1 MNLPDVNTS
10 DNQYFMRL
18 ALAQAELAFQR
29 DEVPIGCVVVHR
41 GRVIGSGHNLRENA
55 RVATAHAELLAIE
68 RASLKL
74 GGWRLTDCD
83 LYVTIEPCAMCAGL
97 IYQARIRRL
106 IYGAPDPKGGACGSA
121 MNILSNPHINHRVSV
136 TSGVLAAECAQI
148 LQRFFKQKR

>member
-1 MNLPDVNTS
+1 MALINQNTNN
-10 DNQYFMRL
+10 DQHFMAL
-18 ALAQAELAFQR
+18 ALAEAELAFKR
-29 DEVPIGCVVVHR
+29 DEVPIGCVVVHK
-41 GRVIGSGHNLRENA
+41 GKVIARGHNLRETA

-83 LYVTIEPCAMCAGL
+83 LYVTIEPCAMCSGL

-121 MNILSNPHINHRVSV
+121 MNILTNPYINHRVSV

-148 LQRFFKQKR
+148 LQCFFKQKR